1 MVELADTRD
10 SKSRASNSMRVR
22 FPPRPFIKYIN
33 NKNMNLENFVLG
45 FFDFIGNLDFNMFGS
60 ILFVLLVVFWLVLI
74 GWVWIDS
81 GERTSNLT
89 IRIVYLALVLIL
101 NIPGLIIYLIIRP
114 SETIDQIYWADLER
128 RYLKYETSE
137 LGDCSKCGGQLL
149 PGYVFCTNCGNEIKK
164 KCPNCSV
171 MISKGSKFCAYCGT
185 QVGYRAV
192 KEEEYPTVEVMQ
204 QQILATREEASEIVE
219 SKRIRYKPSGSFV
232 IKLGNMVISSWS
244 RFIAVLKEKT
254 KKESVE
260 VVDTRSQAQIVN
272 RKKKKNK
279 KRKKR

>member
-1 MVELADTRD
+1 
-10 SKSRASNSMRVR
+10 
-22 FPPRPFIKYIN
+22 
-33 NKNMNLENFVLG
+33 MNLENFVLG
-45 FFDFIGNLDFNMFGS
+45 FFDFVGDLDFNMFGS
-60 ILFVLLVVFWLVLI
+60 ILFVLLIVFWLVLI

-89 IRIVYLALVLIL
+89 IRIVYLVLVLIL

-137 LGDCSKCGGQLL
+137 LGDCSKCGAQLL

-164 KCPNCSV
+164 ECPKCKV

-185 QVGYRAV
+185 QVGYRSV
-192 KEEEYPTVEVMQ
+192 KEDEYPTVQVME
-204 QQILATREEASEIVE
+204 QQILATKEEASETVQ
-219 SKRIRYKPSGSFV
+219 SKRIRYKPSGSFI
-232 IKLGNMVISSWS
+232 IKLGDMIISSWS
-244 RFIAVLKEKT
+244 RLISVIKERR

-260 VVDTRSQAQIVN
+260 VVEVKPQVN
-272 RKKKKNK
+272 VNSKKKKKNK